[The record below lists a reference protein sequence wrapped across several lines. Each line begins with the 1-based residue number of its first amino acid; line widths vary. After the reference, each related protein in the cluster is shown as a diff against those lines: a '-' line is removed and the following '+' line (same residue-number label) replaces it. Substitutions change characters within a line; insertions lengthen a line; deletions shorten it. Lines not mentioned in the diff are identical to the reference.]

1 MFLFLFIN
9 FLVVIGVSKMKY
21 DNHGLINDKKKKN
34 KFSKTTCTKKF
45 WNTNLEKDLL
55 NIKCISNTVKYKI

>member
-21 DNHGLINDKKKKN
+21 DNHGLINDKKKK
-34 KFSKTTCTKKF
+34 KTNSQRQPVPKSF
-45 WNTNLEKDLL
+45 G
-55 NIKCISNTVKYKI
+55 IRI

>member
-21 DNHGLINDKKKKN
+21 DNHGLINDKKKK
-34 KFSKTTCTKKF
+34 KQILKD
-45 WNTNLEKDLL
+45 NLYQKVLEYEF
-55 NIKCISNTVKYKI
+55 KYKI